1 MARTVGAV
9 AITDAQIEEV
19 IARIGEGLTL
29 KQSCKAAKFD
39 YINVVK
45 RIGASSDLK
54 QLHARA
60 REEYV
65 RTRVQ
70 DMHDIAKNSKIDPA
84 RARLMIDVIKWESAR
99 VLPKE
104 YGDRVQQEV
113 IITNNT
119 TLSQRMQQARTRAAT
134 KALIT
139 QPPQGYNPYP
149 EDKKP

>member
-1 MARTVGAV
+1 VVRTVGAV
-9 AITDAQIEEV
+9 AITDDQISGV

-29 KQSCKAAKFD
+29 KQSCKLAKFD

-45 RIGASSDLK
+45 RIGASQDLK

-60 REEYV
+60 REEYI

-70 DMHDIAKNSKIDPA
+70 DMHDIAKNSKIDPQ
-84 RARLMIDVIKWESAR
+84 RARVMIDVIKWEAAR

-119 TLSQRMQQARTRAAT
+119 TLSQRMTAARARAAL
-134 KALIT
+134 KVPILALT
-139 QPPQGYNPYP
+139 NGEEGNG
-149 EDKKP
+149 